1 MFADFF
7 RLSWETTTS
16 QSVVVLVCVPCVVPL
31 DYYIGYVAFGD
42 FQVFSLAQRC
52 T

>member
-16 QSVVVLVCVPCVVPL
+16 QSVVVLVCVPRVVPL
-31 DYYIGYVAFGD
+31 DYRIGPRV
-42 FQVFSLAQRC
+42 VFVIFRSSV
-52 T
+52 